1 VVEDNVVN
9 QKVAVRLLE
18 KLGCRVDVA
27 ANGLEAV
34 GLLAELAYDVVFMDR
49 QMPEMDGF
57 EATRTIRQRE
67 ASSGLHVPIIA
78 MTANAMQGD
87 SELCLAAGMDDYL
100 SKPVSFQALATAA
113 RKWAVASPQ
122 RPSQAFA
129 TPEPDAPVM
138 P

>member
-1 VVEDNVVN
+1 
-9 QKVAVRLLE
+9 
-18 KLGCRVDVA
+18 VA

-34 GLLAELAYDVVFMDR
+34 ELLAELAYDVVFMDC

-57 EATRTIRQRE
+57 EATRVIRQRE
-67 ASSGLHVPIIA
+67 ASSGQQHVPIIA

-100 SKPVSFQALATAA
+100 SKPVSFEALATAA
-113 RKWAVASPQ
+113 RKWMVASSP
-122 RPSQAFA
+122 RPSRALA
-129 TPEPDAPVM
+129 TPEPDAPVA